1 MYASVCVVSTVCDVV
16 GTTHG
21 YAITAVTVTVTV
33 TVRTDHMV
41 PHCLDLF
48 LNEMKRFY

>member
-1 MYASVCVVSTVCDVV
+1 MYASVCVVSTVYDVV

-21 YAITAVTVTVTV
+21 YAITAVTVTV